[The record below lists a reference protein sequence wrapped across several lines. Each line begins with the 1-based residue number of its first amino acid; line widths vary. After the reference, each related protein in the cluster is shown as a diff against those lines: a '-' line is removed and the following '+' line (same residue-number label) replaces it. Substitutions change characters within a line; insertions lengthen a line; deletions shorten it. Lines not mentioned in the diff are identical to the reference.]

1 MMQPRYESE
10 QEEIHM
16 IRELIINSGSTSTKL
31 AVFEDGRDVFSKTVS
46 YTKEQLSECGGLYE
60 QIPMRKQAVIDFVAE
75 SGYELKDFDAI
86 MCRGGMIWGIHMG
99 GYRVNDELAEALR
112 DPDVCS
118 PHASDLAGII
128 GKELADESGTTAYI
142 YDAVTG
148 ASLSDVAM
156 ITGFPEITR
165 RSCCHVL
172 NSHAQALR
180 YCEENGKKYEDTNF
194 IVAHLGGGIWF
205 CAIEKGKIID
215 SIGDDD
221 GAFSPERSGFTQ
233 ILPIIKMC
241 YSGKYTYDAMVQMIR
256 GKGGLVAYLGTSD
269 VREIEK
275 MISEGNKKAELL
287 YDAQAYQIAK
297 GIGEMCV
304 VLKGDIDTIILTGGI
319 AHSKMLTDMVE
330 KYVGFLAPITIYP
343 GEFEM
348 EALAEGGI
356 RMLTGK
362 EPIKEFSLKALKKNL
377 KSPLERL

>member
-1 MMQPRYESE
+1 
-10 QEEIHM
+10 M

-46 YTKEQLSECGGLYE
+46 YSEKQIAECGGLYE
-60 QIPMRKQAVIDFVAE
+60 QIPMRKQAVIDFLKEA
-75 SGYELKDFDAI
+75 GYQMGDFDAI
-86 MCRGGMIWGIHMG
+86 MCRGGIVWGIHMG

-112 DPDVCS
+112 DPEVCS

-128 GKELADESGTTAYI
+128 GKELADESGTGVEAYI

-180 YCEENGKKYEDTNF
+180 YAEEHGKKYEDLSL
-194 IVAHLGGGIWF
+194 IVAHLGGGISF
-205 CAIEKGKIID
+205 CAIEDGKIID

-241 YSGKYTYDAMVQMIR
+241 YSGKYTYDEMVSMIR

-269 VREIEK
+269 VIEIEN
-275 MISEGNKKAELL
+275 MIRAGNRKAELL
-287 YDAQAYQIAK
+287 YEAQAYQIAK
-297 GIGEMCV
+297 GIGEMMV
-304 VLKGDIDTIILTGGI
+304 VVKGKLDTIILTGGI
-319 AHSKMLTDMVE
+319 AHSKMLTEKVR
-330 KYVGFLAPITIYP
+330 KYVEFAAPVTIYP
-343 GEFEM
+343 GEQEM
-348 EALAEGGI
+348 EALAQGGI
-356 RMLTGK
+356 RMLTGQ
-362 EPIKEFSLKALKKNL
+362 EPIKEFSLRALKKNL
-377 KSPLERL
+377 RSPLKRENTI